1 MKIIVP
7 SKHRLFL
14 LFFIIFQFTAE
25 IVVVAGSAPQRPSGI
40 ISIIDDRSGKYSL
53 KERLNALVKLAEN
66 DAPETTAV
74 LTQLQQTWR
83 TASLWADPQQKHLY
97 YALGKLINL
106 RQQNALADSGQ

>member
-1 MKIIVP
+1 MNIVVP
-7 SKHRLFL
+7 TKRCLFL
-14 LFFIIFQFTAE
+14 LFFVAFQFTAE

-66 DAPETTAV
+66 DGPETTAA

-83 TASLWADPQQKHLY
+83 TASLWSDPQQKHLY
-97 YALGKLINL
+97 YALGQLINL
-106 RQQNALADSGQ
+106 RQQNTLADSGQ